1 VLGLIALKFKWVFI
15 KYVNIHMAPSF
26 PFSLGIISVPVSPIE
41 QIHLHPICGH
51 MIVYHTQ
58 NHVQGISFVIMDSFL
73 VKFHPCGNCFLEN
86 IHKQVLSR
94 LSNHQLSELKKRIH
108 QIFVLS
114 FIRVGCLIF
123 FIFIF
128 CL

>member
-1 VLGLIALKFKWVFI
+1 MHI
-15 KYVNIHMAPSF
+15 APSF
-26 PFSLGIISVPVSPIE
+26 PFSLGINSVPVSPIE

-51 MIVYHTQ
+51 MSVYHTQ

-73 VKFHPCGNCFLEN
+73 VKFHACGNCFLEN
-86 IHKQVLSR
+86 IHKRVFSR
-94 LSNHQLSELKKRIH
+94 LSTHQLSELKKRIH
-108 QIFVLS
+108 QNFVLS
-114 FIRVGCLIF
+114 FIRVANNMEGCLIL